1 MTALNPNET
10 MKTWQARQRET
21 PVPIFLAE
29 AQGDAPTLV
38 GTRIAGF
45 GFALN
50 LLPPDVPIDPAEIAQ
65 APVALVQVSGDS
77 RQSVDRFR
85 ALVATG
91 VPIIAA
97 AYEPSLKFVREL
109 ILLGAHDVLPLP
121 VDAVELERS
130 LGPIR
135 ERLDTREAGASTNAG
150 KVVAVLKSVGG
161 VGATS
166 LITQTAISYA
176 RRVGKFG
183 REAGLIDLDVQFGD
197 AAFQLGLRPKLSLA
211 ELVDAGT
218 RLDGDLLRATIV
230 EHPSGLKV
238 AAAPPDMMPLESLSS
253 EAVLEIV
260 ELAAREFGTL
270 FVDLPTNWTNW
281 SMSIVARAD
290 VVLMVTEM
298 TVSCLHRARRQL
310 DLLRSQDLGAL
321 DVRVVV
327 NRVEKGLFKSVG
339 LGDVE
344 KGLGREV
351 AFTIANDHP
360 LMRSAIDR
368 GVPLADVKTKS
379 ALGRDIDDMAQSLAV
394 ILEQEG

>member
-1 MTALNPNET
+1 MTAMNPNET
-10 MKTWQARQRET
+10 AKTWQARQRET
-21 PVPIFLAE
+21 PVPIYLAE
-29 AQGDAPTLV
+29 AQGDTPTLV
-38 GTRIAGF
+38 GSRIAGF
-45 GFALN
+45 GFSLN
-50 LLPPDVPIDPAEIAQ
+50 LLPTDVSIDPAEIAQ
-65 APVALVQVSGDS
+65 APVAVVQVGEES
-77 RQSVDRFR
+77 RPSVDRFR

-109 ILLGAHDVLPLP
+109 ILFGAHDVLPLP
-121 VDAVELERS
+121 VDVAELERS

-135 ERLDTREAGASTNAG
+135 ERLAARDVGASAATG

-183 REAGLIDLDVQFGD
+183 REACLIDLDVQFGD

-211 ELVDAGT
+211 ELVEAGA

-230 EHPSGLKV
+230 DHPSGLKV
-238 AAAPPDMMPLESLSS
+238 VAAPPDMMPLESLSS
-253 EAVLEIV
+253 ESVLEIV

-281 SMSIVARAD
+281 SMSILARAD

-327 NRVEKGLFKSVG
+327 NRVEKGIFKSVG

-344 KGLGREV
+344 KGLGRDV
-351 AFTIANDHP
+351 SFTIANDHP

-368 GVPLADVKTKS
+368 GVPLADVKGKS
-379 ALGRDIDDMAQSLAV
+379 ALGRDIDQMAQSLAA
-394 ILEQEG
+394 ILKQEG